1 MNDVVKKKD
10 EKNSKNGVFLINMG
24 FPPTT
29 LPAPPPSNL
38 QQNFCFGKG

>member
-24 FPPTT
+24 LPPTT
-29 LPAPPPSNL
+29 HPAQPPSNL
-38 QQNFCFGKG
+38 QQNFYQRNW

>member
-1 MNDVVKKKD
+1 MNDVVKKKMR
-10 EKNSKNGVFLINMG
+10 KTQINGVFLINIG

-29 LPAPPPSNL
+29 LPAQPPSNL